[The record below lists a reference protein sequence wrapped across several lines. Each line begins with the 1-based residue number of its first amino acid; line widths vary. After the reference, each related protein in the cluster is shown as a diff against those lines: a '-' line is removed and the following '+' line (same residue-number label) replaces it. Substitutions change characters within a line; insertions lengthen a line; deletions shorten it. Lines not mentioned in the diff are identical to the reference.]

1 MRVACHSPAM
11 TRLSWLCRS
20 QSASSHCARRRVKWM
35 RPGSSSGFFHT
46 ACVEFWFV
54 STSVLLCYFLA
65 TMASLSVAPLDS
77 VLPASGEA
85 VRLIL
90 HKLPKAGREE
100 AWCSVVVN
108 GHLKWHCHCR
118 QCRFRW
124 LGRLGDQPTKLKDV
138 QGLVQ
143 IFQAFMF
150 GAIEEDVL
158 T

>member
-1 MRVACHSPAM
+1 MQGVGSSGCDLV
-11 TRLSWLCRS
+11 RL
-20 QSASSHCARRRVKWM
+20 QASSTQLVSSFGLCPRPCFSALLGNNGLSICGTVGLSLARLR
-35 RPGSSSGFFHT
+35 
-46 ACVEFWFV
+46 
-54 STSVLLCYFLA
+54 
-65 TMASLSVAPLDS
+65 
-77 VLPASGEA
+77 EA

-100 AWCSVVVN
+100 AWCSVVVS
-108 GHLKWHCHCR
+108 GHLKWHWHCR